1 MALLQ
6 STAMKRLIVVDIS
19 SFIFRAFFAIRPM
32 SAPDGT
38 PVNAVYGVLTMLMK
52 LLQNYNP
59 THVILARD
67 TSGGSFRNEI
77 YPEYKANRGAPPDE
91 LIPQFALINKL
102 IEVMEIPHAAD
113 NKYEADDI
121 IGSIVVQFKKD
132 FDEILIASGD
142 KDLMQFVDDNV
153 KMVDTMKD
161 KTYDR
166 KGVYEK
172 MGVYPEQIIDYLS
185 LLGDSSD
192 NIPGVKGIG
201 AKGASKLLAEY
212 KTLESVIENLE
223 SVSNKRA
230 KTALENG
237 IDNAHLS
244 KSLVKIVTDLELG
257 LKPDDLLYTMEG
269 HEGFVDYLDELN
281 FKSIKNKISS
291 GAGNSVSIT
300 RPKAFID
307 YKVLAKKE
315 EVEELVNSLEAE
327 DQVYIEAFFED
338 DEYHTLNPVCYCVSS
353 GEKNT
358 IIYQEKFDI
367 AEFVLKISGIKDLL
381 IATPNAKMI
390 YFCHFKFA
398 SEKFPKV
405 IDLTQAHFVL
415 DPEKKHSL
423 QTMALEYISENI
435 PLLKE
440 LKKENREDVASQKNF
455 EFGMA
460 KRGYC
465 GIRVFPWLKTKL
477 DKSGFGNIYFDL
489 DQPLQLILAK
499 MEWEGVSLDVKFYEE
514 LEGQF
519 TKATDEIL
527 EEVKKIS
534 GDDVNLKSP
543 KQVGKLLFEDL
554 ELPVIKKTKT
564 GYSTD
569 SSVLETLANMG
580 ESEIPALIL
589 KYREIE
595 KLNSTYVKAL
605 PQLVHSDGK
614 LRTHFNQHVAQT
626 GRLSSDKPNLQNI
639 PIRTE
644 NGRLLRKGFK
654 AAKGHKLI
662 GADYSQVE
670 LRLLAH
676 FSEDEVMVDAF
687 NNDQDIHAQTASE
700 IFGMPLKDVTSEKRS
715 YAKAINFGLMYGQS
729 SFGLSQMLNIPQKE
743 AKSYISE
750 YFTRFHSV
758 KAYLDSLKEKC
769 EKTGFS
775 ETMMGRRR
783 FIKDIN
789 STNRQVKSMAER
801 MAINSPIQG
810 TAADIIKL
818 AMINIDQELNKRK
831 LKSKMILQVHD
842 ELIFEVP
849 DAEVEEMQTLIQEQ
863 MENVVELRIPLKVD
877 LNTAENWYDLK

>member
-1 MALLQ
+1 
-6 STAMKRLIVVDIS
+6 MKRLIVVDIS

-59 THVILARD
+59 THVVLARD

-77 YPEYKANRGAPPDE
+77 YPEYKANRGAPPEE
-91 LIPQFALINKL
+91 LVPQFALINKL
-102 IEVMEIPHAAD
+102 IEVMEIPNLAD
-113 NKYEADDI
+113 QRHEADDI
-121 IGSIVVQFKKD
+121 IGSLVVQFKAD
-132 FDEILIASGD
+132 FDEVLIASGD
-142 KDLMQFVDDNV
+142 KDLMQFVGDNV
-153 KMVDTMKD
+153 KMIDTMKD

-166 KGVYEK
+166 QAVYEK
-172 MGVYPEQIIDYLS
+172 MGVYPEQVMDYLS

-201 AKGASKLLAEY
+201 AKGAAKLLEEY
-212 KTLESVIENLE
+212 QTLDKILENIGKI
-223 SVSNKRA
+223 SNKRA
-230 KTALENG
+230 NTALEKG
-237 IDNAHLS
+237 VDSAHLS
-244 KSLVKIVTDLELG
+244 RSLVKIVTDMDLG
-257 LKPDDLLYTMEG
+257 LKAEDLLYSMEG

-281 FKSIKNKISS
+281 FQSIKNKINA
-291 GAGNSVSIT
+291 GAGNAAAVT
-300 RPKAFID
+300 RPKAYID
-307 YKVLAKKE
+307 YSVLKKKE
-315 EVEELVNSLEAE
+315 EIESWLEELTLENQVFLEAYFEEE
-327 DQVYIEAFFED
+327 D
-338 DEYHTLNPVCYCVSS
+338 YHSLNPICYAVSS

-358 IIYQEKFDI
+358 LIYQTDYDL
-367 AEFVLKISGIKDLL
+367 AEFVLKLSAIEDLL
-381 IATPNAKMI
+381 IATPNSKVI

-398 SEKFPKV
+398 SEKFPRV
-405 IDLTQAHFVL
+405 IDTTQAHFVL
-415 DPEKKHSL
+415 DPEKKHTL
-423 QTMALEYISENI
+423 QTMALEFISENV
-435 PLLKE
+435 PMLKKK
-440 LKKENREDVASQKNF
+440 KKENREDAASQRNF
-455 EFGMA
+455 EFGLA
-460 KRGYC
+460 KRAYC
-465 GIRVFPWLKTKL
+465 GVRIYPWLSKKL
-477 DKSGFGNIYFDL
+477 NKSGHADVYFDL
-489 DQPLQLILAK
+489 DHPLQLILAR
-499 MEWEGVSLDVKFYEE
+499 MEWEGVSLDVKFYEK
-514 LEGQF
+514 LEKEF
-519 TKATDEIL
+519 TKKTDEIL
-527 EEVKKIS
+527 AEVTKVSGEE
-534 GDDVNLKSP
+534 VNLKSP

-564 GYSTD
+564 GFSTD
-569 SSVLETLANMG
+569 SSVLETLDRMG
-580 ESEIPALIL
+580 ESDIPGLIL

-605 PQLVHSDGK
+605 PQLVHGDGK

-644 NGRLLRKGFK
+644 NGRLLRKGFQ
-654 AAKGHKLI
+654 AAEGYTLI

-700 IFGMPLKDVTSEKRS
+700 IFGIKLKDVTSEKRS

-729 SFGLSQMLNIPQKE
+729 SYGLSQMLNIPQGE
-743 AKSYISE
+743 AKSYINE

-758 KAYLDSLKEKC
+758 KSYLDSLIEKC
-769 EKTGFS
+769 EDTGYS
-775 ETMMGRRR
+775 ETMFGRRR
-783 FIKDIN
+783 YIKDIT

-810 TAADIIKL
+810 TAADIIKR
-818 AMINIDQELNKRK
+818 AMIDIDQELSTRG
-831 LKSKMILQVHD
+831 LESKMILQVHD

-849 DAEVEEMQTLIQEQ
+849 LDEVSEMESLIKEK

-877 LNTAENWYDLK
+877 LNTATNWYDLK